1 MTQNQPKMDIKKE
14 AVREY
19 LVDGIPYRALAK
31 KYGVSRSTINK
42 WVLVHQ
48 GIHDLPRC
56 HSQISYDLQQ
66 KKLGKKSKQVVKQH
80 QSDLEKKIE
89 VLEKQLEWEKLR
101 TMALDTMIN
110 VAERELNIDIRKK
123 PGTKQPGK

>member
-1 MTQNQPKMDIKKE
+1 MDIQKE

-31 KYGVSRSTINK
+31 KYGISRTTINK

-48 GIHDLPRC
+48 GIHNIPRS
-56 HSQISYDLQQ
+56 HKQVSYDLQQ
-66 KKLGKKSKQVVKQH
+66 KKLGKKSTQIIRHH

-89 VLEKQLEWEKLR
+89 VLEKQLAWEKLR
-101 TMALDTMIN
+101 SLALDTMIN

-123 PGTKQPGK
+123 PGTKQPGS

>member
-1 MTQNQPKMDIKKE
+1 MDIQKE

-19 LVDGIPYRALAK
+19 LVDGIPYRALAE

-48 GIHDLPRC
+48 GIHNIPR
-56 HSQISYDLQQ
+56 SRKQVSYDLQQ
-66 KKLGKKSKQVVKQH
+66 KKLGKKSKQIIKPE

-101 TMALDTMIN
+101 TMALDTLIN

-123 PGTKQPGK
+123 PGTRQPGS

>member
-1 MTQNQPKMDIKKE
+1 MDIQKE

-19 LVDGIPYRALAK
+19 LVDGIPYRALSK
-31 KYGVSRSTINK
+31 KYGVSRTTINK

-48 GIHDLPRC
+48 GIYDLPRS
-56 HSQISYDLQQ
+56 HKQVSYDLQQ
-66 KKLGKKSKQVVKQH
+66 KTLGKKSKQAVKPD

-101 TMALDTMIN
+101 TLALDTMIT

-123 PGTKQPGK
+123 PGTKQPGS

>member
-1 MTQNQPKMDIKKE
+1 MDIKKE

-19 LVDGIPYRALAK
+19 LEDGISYRALSK

-48 GIHDLPRC
+48 GVFDLPRS
-56 HSQISYDLQQ
+56 HKQISYDLQQ
-66 KKLGKKSKQVVKQH
+66 KTLGKKSKQAVKPD

-101 TMALDTMIN
+101 SLALDTMIT
-110 VAERELNIDIRKK
+110 VAERELQIDIRKK
-123 PGTKQPGK
+123 PGTKQPGS

>member
-1 MTQNQPKMDIKKE
+1 MDIQKE

-48 GIHDLPRC
+48 GIHNIPRS
-56 HSQISYDLQQ
+56 HKQVSYDLQQ
-66 KKLGKKSKQVVKQH
+66 KKLGKKSKQPVKQI

-89 VLEKQLEWEKLR
+89 LLEKQLEWEKLR
-101 TMALDTMIN
+101 VHALDTLIN
-110 VAERELNIDIRKK
+110 VAERELHIEIRKK
-123 PGTKQPGK
+123 PGTKQSEK

>member
-1 MTQNQPKMDIKKE
+1 MDIKKE

-19 LVDGIPYRALAK
+19 LVDGIPYRSLAE

-48 GIHDLPRC
+48 GIHDLARS
-56 HSQISYDLQQ
+56 HKQVSYDLQQ
-66 KKLGKKSKQVVKQH
+66 KNLGKKSKQAVKEH
-80 QSDLEKKIE
+80 QSELEKKIE

-101 TMALDTMIN
+101 SLALDTMIT

-123 PGTKQPGK
+123 PGTKQPGR